1 MTHAFSWVG
10 ARCVDPARQP
20 HNRTH
25 HKHIRDACHI
35 INNNNIIIII
45 IIISSEEGE
54 VDEQEEEEEEEEDE
68 SLSHLSARARVR
80 TPGPTVAH
88 RK

>member
-10 ARCVDPARQP
+10 ARRVDLARQP

-25 HKHIRDACHI
+25 HKHIRDTCHI

-45 IIISSEEGE
+45 IISSEEGE
-54 VDEQEEEEEEEEDE
+54 VYEQEEEEEEDE